1 MFSTIK
7 EFIVNVLPGPFVRL
21 FASPYV
27 AGLGMDAGIDTA
39 EKLWREKSIY
49 TTLDLLGEAVH
60 TRELV
65 ERNVNYYLDL
75 IELIEKRKATDHIT
89 ISLKL
94 TSLGIH
100 ESKEYCIENLEK
112 ILARADQAGIPVT
125 IDMEDSPYTDVTLE
139 IYKELLSS
147 HPTLGTVL
155 QTRLYR
161 TEKDIEELPP
171 NSRIRLVIGIY
182 KEPPEIAYTDK
193 KIMHERLVEFSK
205 TLLEKGVYTE
215 VGTHNNYSIH
225 QVLNFLEEQK
235 RQGKDYKDKVE
246 FQMLLGVPREK
257 TQRTIQKK
265 GYKVRLYVPFAMD
278 WGDGVAYLKRR
289 MIENPNMVGY
299 VLKNLLA
306 SKKVQAL
313 LGLLGIGIL
322 IYAGWYYF

>member
-7 EFIVNVLPGPFVRL
+7 EAIVNMLPGPFVRL

-27 AGLGMDAGIDTA
+27 AGLGMNAGINTA
-39 EKLWREKSIY
+39 EKLWKEKGIY
-49 TTLDLLGEAVH
+49 ATLDLLGEAVH

-65 ERNVNYYLDL
+65 ERNVGYYLNL

-100 ESKEYCIENLEK
+100 ESKAYCIENLEK
-112 ILARADQAGIPVT
+112 ILSRADQANIPVT
-125 IDMEDSPYTDVTLE
+125 IDMEDSPYTDITLD

-155 QTRLYR
+155 QTRLFR
-161 TEKDIEELPP
+161 TEKDIQELPP

-182 KEPPEIAYTDK
+182 KEPPEIAYTEK

-205 TLLEKGVYTE
+205 LLLEKGIYTE
-215 VGTHNNYSIH
+215 VGTHNDYSIRK
-225 QVLNFLEEQK
+225 VLDFLQEQK
-235 RQGKDYKDKVE
+235 KQGKDYANKVE
-246 FQMLLGVPREK
+246 FQMLLGVPRERI
-257 TQRTIQKK
+257 QRIIKHK

-289 MIENPNMVGY
+289 MIENPNMIGY

-306 SKKVQAL
+306 SRKIQAL
-313 LGLLGIGIL
+313 IGLIGIVAL
-322 IYAGWYYF
+322 SYLRIYYL

>member
-7 EFIVNVLPGPFVRL
+7 EFIVNILPGPFVRL

-39 EKLWREKSIY
+39 EKLWKEKGIY

-65 ERNVNYYLDL
+65 ERNVNYYLKL
-75 IELIEKRKATDHIT
+75 IDLIEKRKATDHIT

-94 TSLGIH
+94 SSLGIH
-100 ESKEYCIENLEK
+100 ESKEYCVENLEK
-112 ILARADQAGIPVT
+112 ILVRANQAKIPVT
-125 IDMEDSPYTDVTLE
+125 IDMEDSPYTDITLE
-139 IYKELLSS
+139 IYKELLPS

-155 QTRLYR
+155 QTRLFR
-161 TEKDIEELPP
+161 TEKDIEELPA

-193 KIMHERLVEFSK
+193 KTMHKRLVEFSK
-205 TLLEKGVYTE
+205 VLLEKGVYTE
-215 VGTHNNYSIH
+215 VGTHNDYSIH
-225 QVLNFLEEQK
+225 RVLDFLTDQK
-235 RQGKDYKDKVE
+235 EKGKDYSNKVE
-246 FQMLLGVPREK
+246 FQMLLGVPRSK
-257 TQRTIQKK
+257 TQRTIQQK

-306 SKKVQAL
+306 SRKIQAL
-313 LGLLGIGIL
+313 IGLVVIGTL
-322 IYAGWYYF
+322 AYWGWHYF